1 MIDEYRTVQEDGTL
15 DLRGVIHIKLYEY
28 SNNQSIKKV
37 IIGSSVQ
44 KIDSWGFSRCHN
56 LSELLF
62 EEDCQIIKLEEGCF
76 SHCSNLRKI
85 DLPSSIQKIDSY
97 AFHICP
103 LDRIIL
109 RGAYSIEKICFQT
122 NTLDYLHIADSIQI
136 VNNDLF
142 YRSALDS
149 LSNIPCKIYIRAEFH
164 DKIKRIFRTFNRD
177 VEFIG
182 NELEEGYV
190 LK

>member
-1 MIDEYRTVQEDGTL
+1 MNMIDEYRIVQEYGTL

-28 SNNQSIKKV
+28 SNNNSIKKV

-62 EEDCQIIKLEEGCF
+62 EEGCQIIKLEEGCF

-109 RGAYSIEKICFQT
+109 RGAYSIEKNCFRT
-122 NTLDYLHIADSIQI
+122 NTLHYLQIQ
-136 VNNDLF
+136 
-142 YRSALDS
+142 
-149 LSNIPCKIYIRAEFH
+149 
-164 DKIKRIFRTFNRD
+164 T
-177 VEFIG
+177 
-182 NELEEGYV
+182 
-190 LK
+190 